1 MKRRKQMK
9 KRVVLGSILTVVLA
23 VTVFHLNHAA
33 TARSLPVTKTH
44 QFRCTDKNQSL
55 YFLVYEIDGN
65 LDRGLLYVENM
76 QVANMSV
83 EWAGTNFIKAKVNG
97 NAANVAFL
105 LGKDGNVMVANYT
118 TSNRVKVCQA
128 SYAYK

>member
-1 MKRRKQMK
+1 MK
-9 KRVVLGSILTVVLA
+9 KRVVTGAILVVVLA
-23 VTVFHLNHAA
+23 VAVVLIGHAV

-44 QFRCTDKNQSL
+44 QFTCTDRNQSL
-55 YFLVYEIDGN
+55 YFLVHEIDGN
-65 LDRGLLYVENM
+65 LSDGLLYVEKM
-76 QVANMSV
+76 QVANMTV

-105 LGKDGNVMVANYT
+105 LGKDGNVMVANYA
-118 TSNRVKVCQA
+118 TSNRVAVCTA